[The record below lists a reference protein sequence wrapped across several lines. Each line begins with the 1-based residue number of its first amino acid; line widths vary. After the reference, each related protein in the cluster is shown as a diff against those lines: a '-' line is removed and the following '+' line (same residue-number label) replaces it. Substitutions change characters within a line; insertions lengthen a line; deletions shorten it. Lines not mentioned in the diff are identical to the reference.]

1 MYDPKMSGH
10 EVFAQPCENIR
21 KISLASEI
29 NKTDEEGLI
38 KTPVVPPLKWAG
50 GKRWFAANHKSLI
63 PKEFNKYIEPFVGSA
78 ALFFDMQ
85 PKEALLADLNQE
97 LINLYTVIRDKPKDL
112 AKKMRQHQRNHNF
125 DYYYKMRAMDCQ
137 TDLTKAARTLY
148 LNRTCWN
155 GLYRVNLKGEFNV
168 PKGTKDKVVV
178 DTDDFPLLASVL
190 KNIDLKCQD
199 FELSIN
205 SAKSGDFLFVDPPYT
220 VAHNNNGFVKYNQ
233 NLFSW
238 DDQIRLRNAVL
249 KAARRGVHIVV
260 TNANHQSVKD
270 LYVDK
275 AFSVQVVARAST
287 ISGASKSR
295 GKFEEIVI
303 QANIS

>member
-1 MYDPKMSGH
+1 MYDSKLGASEFFSETHG
-10 EVFAQPCENIR
+10 NTR
-21 KISLASEI
+21 KISLASI
-29 NKTDEEGLI
+29 VNKTDDEGLI
-38 KTPVVPPLKWAG
+38 KTQVVPPLKWAG
-50 GKRWFAANHKSLI
+50 GKRWFSANHKNLI
-63 PKEFNKYIEPFVGSA
+63 PESFNKYIEPFVGSG
-78 ALFFDMQ
+78 ALFFGIQ
-85 PKEALLADLNQE
+85 PEKALLADLNEE
-97 LINLYTVIRDKPKDL
+97 LINLYKIIRDKPNEL
-112 AKKMRQHQRNHNF
+112 AKKMRQHQRKHDA
-125 DYYYKMRAMDCQ
+125 DYYYKMRSMACQ

-178 DTDDFPLLASVL
+178 ESDNFPLLSILL
-190 KNIDLKCQD
+190 KDIDLKCQD
-199 FELSIN
+199 FEVSIN
-205 SAKSGDFLFVDPPYT
+205 SAKRGDFLFVDPPYT

-238 DDQIRLRNAVL
+238 NDQIRLRNAVL
-249 KAARRGVHIVV
+249 KAAHRGVHIVV

-275 AFSVQVVARAST
+275 AFKVQVVARAST

-295 GKFEEIVI
+295 GKFEEIVV
-303 QANIS
+303 QANI